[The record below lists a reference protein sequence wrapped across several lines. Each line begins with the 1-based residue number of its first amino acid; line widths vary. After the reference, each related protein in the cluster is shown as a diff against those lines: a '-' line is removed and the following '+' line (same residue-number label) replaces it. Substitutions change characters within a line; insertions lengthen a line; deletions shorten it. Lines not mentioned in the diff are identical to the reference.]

1 MTGPSALRYEHLGPF
16 SDLVAAA
23 KAVRPLFGRA
33 PVPGDDARRKAKES
47 LRFTIGDEQPL
58 DIRSAARGRRKVS
71 VVKRFRGPLKLKR
84 PNSDEK
90 NKVNFVV
97 RSASQALG
105 RRGLGGAG
113 SQWAVRS
120 WPRRSGLKWITT
132 TIAIAI
138 AAATTASA

>member
-1 MTGPSALRYEHLGPF
+1 
-16 SDLVAAA
+16 
-23 KAVRPLFGRA
+23 
-33 PVPGDDARRKAKES
+33 
-47 LRFTIGDEQPL
+47 
-58 DIRSAARGRRKVS
+58 VS

-90 NKVNFVV
+90 NKVNFVSGA
-97 RSASQALG
+97 RPKRWGDAAS
-105 RRGLGGAG
+105 GGAG